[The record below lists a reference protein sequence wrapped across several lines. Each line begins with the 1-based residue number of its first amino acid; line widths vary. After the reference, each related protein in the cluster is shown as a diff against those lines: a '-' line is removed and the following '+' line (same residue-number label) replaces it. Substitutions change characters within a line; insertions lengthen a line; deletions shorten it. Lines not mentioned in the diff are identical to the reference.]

1 MRFAVIGDIH
11 SNLPAL
17 EAVLNRIKDDNVD
30 FIAST
35 GDLVGY
41 APFPNEVIDLIRSN
55 HIVSIQ
61 GNYDKAV
68 GNKELICG
76 CDYSEPRQLEL
87 ASLSIQFTNR
97 TINDQNR
104 RYLKFLPQQAVFTI
118 GQLGRSRAQ
127 QKSICHRTIGNI
139 STGTES
145 VSDLLSDLAIARS
158 DEFLLSAVG

>member
-97 TINDQNR
+97 TINVKIGDTLNFSRNR
-104 RYLKFLPQQAVFTI
+104 RYLPLANWEEVVLNRRAYATEPSGI
-118 GQLGRSRAQ
+118 YQLERRAFPTCLAT
-127 QKSICHRTIGNI
+127 SPSHEATNFCC
-139 STGTES
+139 
-145 VSDLLSDLAIARS
+145 LL
-158 DEFLLSAVG
+158 